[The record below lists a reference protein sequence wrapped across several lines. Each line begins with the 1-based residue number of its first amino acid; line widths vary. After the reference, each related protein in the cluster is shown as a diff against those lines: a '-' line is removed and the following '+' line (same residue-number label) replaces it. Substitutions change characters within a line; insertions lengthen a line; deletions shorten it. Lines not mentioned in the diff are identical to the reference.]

1 VTANPRVARTA
12 ELETTLGNLP
22 VQIAPLLGR
31 RAALQELE
39 SMLWRTRLLT
49 LSGPGGVGK
58 SRLAA
63 ALAESVRAD
72 FVGGSWWADLADS
85 SDDSRV
91 PQTVA
96 AAVMPG
102 EQVNDPTAATARLL
116 ASPSLIVLDNC
127 EQIIAGAARLV
138 ADLLARAPAL
148 RVVVTS
154 RQPLGIPGEQVW
166 RVTGLAVESRAGI
179 DAIGNGGVDDADA
192 GAVAL
197 FVRRAQ
203 ESAATF
209 AVDSPVAREAVAEV
223 CELLDGLPLAIE
235 LAAMRVS
242 VLSVEQI
249 ADRVRRDTSL
259 LRHPSRAAA
268 GRHRTLEDTLEWSH
282 QLLAPDEQ
290 RLFRRLGVFRGPF
303 SLRAAEAVCADETLP
318 AEDVLDLLSLLI
330 DQSLVQAVE
339 SPSLPRYRLLGTLR
353 RYALA
358 KLDQAG
364 ELDDAIRRHADH
376 YHGLGARARVGLAGR
391 DQVIW
396 VEALELDHENVS
408 EALRRL
414 FVERPADGLDLASA
428 LWPFYYQRGYY
439 DEARGWYEQAL
450 ARADELPLA
459 LRIEALLRAGE
470 VAFLQCDYDVAAGH
484 LEQVLP
490 LLAAEES
497 DRRAEAIARQRLGS
511 IAREQSRYD
520 DAREL
525 HRASWGI
532 WEELGETQGVASS
545 QNYLGF
551 VAWLAGDFAG
561 AEPLCGEALTEFRA
575 AGNERDVA
583 VTLVSLGA
591 AALYRGEYDLAA
603 ERLSEALAI
612 SRRLGFQEGVAWSL
626 NELAILGH
634 RRRRSSGEPPVML
647 RDALLV
653 HQRLGDRWRMASVL
667 EEIAGSVLA
676 RRDASLAVR
685 LMARAQVLR
694 DRIGTPVPPAEVPD
708 REAALARLH
717 RQLTPAAFDSAWAE
731 GRELELD
738 AAVSLAVEAIEA
750 LDDGSSDHAG
760 AEIAPILTPREMAV
774 LELLSRGHTNREI
787 AAALYI
793 SPSTAGVHVS
803 NILRKLRA
811 KRRVDAAGR
820 AHTLGLL
827 ATAT

>member
-1 VTANPRVARTA
+1 MA
-12 ELETTLGNLP
+12 LGNLP

-39 SMLWRTRLLT
+39 TMLWRTRLLT

-72 FVGGSWWADLADS
+72 FIGGAWWADLADS
-85 SDDSRV
+85 SDDPRV

-116 ASPSLIVLDNC
+116 ASTSLLVLDNC

-138 ADLLARAPAL
+138 ADLLARVPTL
-148 RVVVTS
+148 RVIVTS

-166 RVTGLAVESRAGI
+166 RVTGLAVEAAASI
-179 DAIGNGGVDDADA
+179 DAAGNGNGSGEDGDA

-209 AVDSPVAREAVAEV
+209 TADSPDTREAVAEV

-249 ADRVRRDTSL
+249 AERVRRDTSL
-259 LRHPSRAAA
+259 LRHPSRAAS

-282 QLLAPDEQ
+282 QLLAADEQ

-318 AEDVLDLLSLLI
+318 SEDVLDLLSLLI

-353 RYALA
+353 RYAQA
-358 KLDQAG
+358 KLEEAG
-364 ELDDAIRRHADH
+364 EQADAVRRHADH
-376 YHGLGARARVGLAGR
+376 YHALAARARVGLAGR
-391 DQVIW
+391 DQVVW
-396 VEALELDHENVS
+396 VEALELDHENLS
-408 EALRRL
+408 EALHRL
-414 FVERPADGLDLASA
+414 FADRPADGLDLASA

-439 DEARGWYEQAL
+439 DEARTWYERAL
-450 ARADELPLA
+450 ERTDELPPA

-470 VAFLQCDYDVAAGH
+470 VAFLQCDYGVAAGH

-490 LLAAEES
+490 LLGTEES

-511 IAREQSRYD
+511 IAREQGRYD
-520 DAREL
+520 DARAL
-525 HRASWGI
+525 HRASQAI
-532 WEELGETQGVASS
+532 WAQLGEKQGVASS

-561 AEPLCGEALTEFRA
+561 ADQLCLAALAEFRA
-575 AGNERDVA
+575 AGNERDAA

-591 AALYRGEYDLAA
+591 AALYRADYDLAA

-626 NELAILGH
+626 NQLAILGH
-634 RRRRSSGEPPVML
+634 RRRRSAGEPAVML

-667 EEIAGSVLA
+667 EEIAGAVLV

-685 LMARAQVLR
+685 LMSRAQVLR
-694 DRIGTPVPPAEVPD
+694 DGIGTPVPPSEAPD
-708 REAALARLH
+708 REAALARL
-717 RQLTPAAFDSAWAE
+717 RRALTSAAFDSAWEE

-738 AAVSLAVEAIEA
+738 AAVGLALDAIEA
-750 LDDGSSDHAG
+750 LDHGTSDHSG

-811 KRRVDAAGR
+811 KRRVEAAGR

-827 ATAT
+827 GAPA